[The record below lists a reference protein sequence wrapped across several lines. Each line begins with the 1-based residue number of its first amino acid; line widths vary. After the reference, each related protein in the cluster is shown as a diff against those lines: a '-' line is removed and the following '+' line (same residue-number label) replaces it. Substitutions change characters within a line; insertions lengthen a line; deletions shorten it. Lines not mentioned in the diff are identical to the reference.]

1 MQETARRR
9 RAVSCILLR
18 RFSHTIRKCAGRT
31 QGTKQNFSA
40 RTTALD
46 DALGVGRCFDMT
58 ARDLTIG
65 GRRARLWVVNGYA
78 QEGVLERII
87 AQWLAAPDLTDMKT
101 PDAFLQR
108 FVTAC
113 DAAVCLKKEAAV
125 LGVFSGKTLLVV
137 DGWDGGILMDVKQ
150 FPTRSIE
157 EPDTSRVLRGSHDG
171 FVENLMQNAALLRR
185 RIRDSRLTLE
195 RVQLDNR
202 SHTDVVLCYMDG
214 EADPDLLAEIRE
226 NLENMQVG
234 SIAMSQESV
243 AEALSPR
250 QFWNPFPKVRY
261 TERPDVAT
269 ACIMEGDVVV
279 MVDNSPSALLLPT
292 TLLRFTEE
300 INDYYF
306 PPLIGSYLQ
315 IVRMAVLLLTLFVTP
330 VWYLL
335 VKNPD
340 TLHENLHFMLIQDES
355 SVPLILRILVV
366 GRIFAVVKMAT
377 INTPDVLSNSF
388 SMIGALI
395 LGDFAVQARWL
406 VPEVLVYMAFVA
418 IANYAQHS
426 YEMGYATKLCRMLL
440 LILIWLFDLWGLLAG
455 VAAILV
461 MMAVTKPL
469 VGKGYLYPLIP
480 FDGKKLKR
488 LLHRVPIRKDNS

>member
-1 MQETARRR
+1 MKQE
-9 RAVSCILLR
+9 
-18 RFSHTIRKCAGRT
+18 
-31 QGTKQNFSA
+31 FSA
-40 RTTALD
+40 RTAALD
-46 DALGVGRCFDMT
+46 DRLGVGRCFDMT

-78 QEGVLERII
+78 QENILERMI
-87 AQWLAAPDLTDMKT
+87 AQWLSLPDLTAIPT
-101 PDAFLQR
+101 LDAFLSR
-108 FVTAC
+108 CVTAC
-113 DAAVCLKKEAAV
+113 DAAVCRSREEAV
-125 LGVFSGKTLLVV
+125 LGVFSGRTLLVV
-137 DGWDGGILMDVKQ
+137 DGFCGGILMDVKQ
-150 FPTRSIE
+150 FPTRSI
-157 EPDTSRVLRGSHDG
+157 
-171 FVENLMQNAALLRR
+171 
-185 RIRDSRLTLE
+185 
-195 RVQLDNR
+195 
-202 SHTDVVLCYMDG
+202 
-214 EADPDLLAEIRE
+214 
-226 NLENMQVG
+226 
-234 SIAMSQESV
+234 
-243 AEALSPR
+243 EALSPR

-315 IVRMAVLLLTLFVTP
+315 IVRMVVLLLTVFVTP

-340 TLHENLHFMLIQDES
+340 SLHENLRFLLVQDAYY
-355 SVPLILRILVV
+355 VPLIIQLLLVELIIDV
-366 GRIFAVVKMAT
+366 LKLASL
-377 INTPDVLSNSF
+377 NTPDVLSNSF

-440 LILIWLFDLWGLLAG
+440 LILIWLFDLWGFLAG
-455 VAAILV
+455 IVGTLTL
-461 MMAVTKPL
+461 MATTKPL

-488 LLHRVPIRKDNS
+488 LLHRVPISRDNS

>member
-1 MQETARRR
+1 M
-9 RAVSCILLR
+9 
-18 RFSHTIRKCAGRT
+18 
-31 QGTKQNFSA
+31 
-40 RTTALD
+40 
-46 DALGVGRCFDMT
+46 
-58 ARDLTIG
+58 
-65 GRRARLWVVNGYA
+65 
-78 QEGVLERII
+78 
-87 AQWLAAPDLTDMKT
+87 
-101 PDAFLQR
+101 
-108 FVTAC
+108 
-113 DAAVCLKKEAAV
+113 
-125 LGVFSGKTLLVV
+125 GVFSGKTLLVV
-137 DGWDGGILMDVKQ
+137 DGWPGGILMDVKQ

-185 RIRDSRLTLE
+185 RVRDSRLRLE
-195 RVQLDNR
+195 RVQLKER
-202 SHTDVVLCYMDG
+202 SGTDVVLCYMDG
-214 EADPDLLAEIRE
+214 EADPSLLDELRKKLAAVD
-226 NLENMQVG
+226 VG
-234 SIAMSQESV
+234 SISMSQESLT
-243 AEALSPR
+243 EALAPR

-269 ACIMEGDVVV
+269 ACIMEGDVVL

-292 TLLRFTEE
+292 TLLRFNEE

-306 PPLIGSYLQ
+306 PPLIGTYLQ
-315 IVRMAVLLLTLFVTP
+315 VVRTVVLLLTVFVTP
-330 VWYLL
+330 LWYLL

-340 TLHENLHFMLIQDES
+340 TLHENLHFLLVEDEYY
-355 SVPLILRILVV
+355 VPLIIQLLLVELIIDV
-366 GRIFAVVKMAT
+366 LKLASL
-377 INTPDVLSNSF
+377 NTPDVLSNSF

-440 LILIWLFDLWGLLAG
+440 LILIWLFDLWGFLAG
-455 VAAILV
+455 IVGTLTL
-461 MMAVTKPL
+461 MATTKPL

-488 LLHRVPIRKDNS
+488 LLHRVPISRDNS

>member
-1 MQETARRR
+1 M
-9 RAVSCILLR
+9 
-18 RFSHTIRKCAGRT
+18 
-31 QGTKQNFSA
+31 KQNFSA

-87 AQWLAAPDLTDMKT
+87 AQWLAAPDLSDMKT
-101 PDAFLQR
+101 PDAFLRR

-185 RIRDSRLTLE
+185 RIRDPHLRLE
-195 RVQLDNR
+195 RIQLPER
-202 SHTDVVLCYMDG
+202 SATDVALCYMEG
-214 EADPDLLAEIRE
+214 EADEDLLRE
-226 NLENMQVG
+226 LREKLAHLQAG
-234 SIAMSQESV
+234 SIAMSQESIV
-243 AEALSPR
+243 EAIAPR
-250 QFWNPFPKVRY
+250 QFWNPFPTVRY

-269 ACIMEGDVVV
+269 ACIMEGDVV
-279 MVDNSPSALLLPT
+279 MLVDNSPAALLLPT
-292 TLLRFTEE
+292 TLLRFNEE

-306 PPLIGSYLQ
+306 PPLIGTYLQ
-315 IVRMAVLLLTLFVTP
+315 VVRTLVLLLTMFITP
-330 VWYLL
+330 LWYLL

-340 TLHENLHFMLIQDES
+340 TLHESLHFLLVQDEYY
-355 SVPLILRILVV
+355 VPLIIQLLLVELIIDV
-366 GRIFAVVKMAT
+366 LKIASL
-377 INTPDVLSNSF
+377 NTPDVLSNSF
-388 SMIGALI
+388 SMLGALI

-418 IANYAQHS
+418 VANYAQHS
-426 YEMGYATKLCRMLL
+426 YEMGYATKLCRMVLL
-440 LILIWLFDLWGLLAG
+440 VLIWLWDWWGFAAG
-455 VAAILV
+455 VVLTLV
-461 MMAVTKPL
+461 LIATTKPL

-480 FDGKKLKR
+480 FDRRKLLR
-488 LLHRVPIRKDNS
+488 LLYRRPINRHNS